1 MKRYLMIFLAAAAAS
16 VSCHK
21 EPVQGPQTDQPQ
33 YEDAREVTIEAG
45 ILSRTVL
52 ADDNKVKWEG
62 GDEIALVFHHS
73 NGNHHVNK
81 TFANQ
86 EKQESAERAV
96 FKGLVPNSITE
107 ENGYNDL
114 GFAVYPNTA
123 IQNDGTFSHNLPAH
137 QKALADESTGHA
149 SFESGLNL
157 SSAAVALSEMG
168 EGKSTKTD
176 FRSALSVLKLNLTSD
191 IESVTLTGTAPLAGT
206 APVQMYYNATKL
218 DDPDNGRLLVVD
230 GNWPSYS
237 NSVTLTPADEAE
249 TFVDG
254 TYNILVWPGKQ
265 EGLTITLNFK
275 NLGAYE
281 KASKISTDNPVTF
294 KPAKYYTLNFTNTE
308 ELLVEE
314 LTNLFEGVGD
324 VPNIDE
330 LEEEVSALLSQV
342 QSVSL
347 LTEYLDNAA
356 YARYAQMTHS
366 KQKLDVSLDYI
377 VKPESAAEALVEA
390 YDLDSKVV
398 SALLGY
404 GKGAGLEIQSD
415 PLAVKELILR
425 EIDGIGKVVTATVDA
440 STLDNKFYDGTWSAA
455 VALQIKSGRTDVISD
470 FANLVPKAGSV
481 ITGSYLSNI
490 PAVPGARVVVPFS
503 YAVSGGGYKLTVT
516 DSQGVDPNKV
526 SVNNNDDFKTGN
538 LIVNFDEG
546 AIQSPSV
553 TLNLTVGE
561 GANKEEITQV
571 FTFVDNGARI
581 NLTPSVQK
589 VDYVG
594 GEVTIDVQLQNLT
607 GVGML
612 GHHSGDFLSYDSNS
626 GIFTVYEN
634 TAANERTA
642 EAKYTITV
650 GSLEYEKYVT
660 LAQYEKNH
668 PLQKPYYD
676 DGEVKRLQSSS
687 YSTPLNIVIVGDGYK
702 KMNLM
707 EGNGKFERNAQSAM
721 NAFFKI
727 EPFASFKDRF
737 NVYMVAYSSEHEG
750 PRLQVELEEGE
761 SAPVHNTKFGT
772 SYKGSNNTYVDCNK
786 DIVQSVVRNVV
797 GLDTEAEYYRTIVIM
812 LVNTELYLG
821 STDYTHQVTSNDS
834 GDGYGS
840 MGIAMI
846 ASSHMGTEDLIRHEA
861 GGHAFGRLGDEYDVN
876 WYTKDLVNQRHSVG
890 FYWNVSTNT
899 STWAEFTN
907 NGYTSDEV
915 TYDLY
920 CGGQLYRST
929 RMKGMMYETSGNF
942 NAVCRKL
949 IYERIIKQTQG
960 SSAYSFAN
968 FKAYDQKN
976 R

>member
-1 MKRYLMIFLAAAAAS
+1 MKRILMIFAATAAI
-16 VSCHK
+16 VSCRK
-21 EPVQGPQTDQPQ
+21 GEELTQPQ
-33 YEDAREVTIEAG
+33 APEVTITAEH
-45 ILSRTVL
+45 LKTVI
-52 ADDNKVKWEG
+52 DNNGSVTWD
-62 GDEIALVFHHS
+62 GDEKISVL
-73 NGNHHVNK
+73 
-81 TFANQ
+81 
-86 EKQESAERAV
+86 
-96 FKGLVPNSITE
+96 
-107 ENGYNDL
+107 
-114 GFAVYPNTA
+114 
-123 IQNDGTFSHNLPAH
+123 FSHTNGEDFHIETYENENKAGATAKFVGTIKSHVKTSSGWKDAAYCVCPSSSVKNTGKVEHVLPAE
-137 QKALADESTGHA
+137 QYAHA
-149 SFESGLNL
+149 SVPGSFDTGLNL
-157 SSAAVALSEMG
+157 SYAKLSLENIEKKSQDAV
-168 EGKSTKTD
+168 T
-176 FRSALSVLKLNLTSD
+176 FQNALSVLRLVPGSGDITS
-191 IESVTLTGTAPLAGT
+191 ITINGSAPLAGT
-206 APVQMYYNATKL
+206 APMVFDK
-218 DDPDNGRLLVVD
+218 DNLVVETGSDWAESSTSVVLRPSD
-230 GNWPSYS
+230 GNECFTEG
-237 NSVTLTPADEAE
+237 V
-249 TFVDG
+249 
-254 TYNILVWPGKQ
+254 TYNILVYPGAHSSFSV
-265 EGLTITLNFK
+265 TLNYK
-275 NLGAYE
+275 EYGDYTKTLK
-281 KASKISTDNPVTF
+281 KAPTLEA
-294 KPAKYYTLNFTNTE
+294 AKYYTIGFTSDSELIITE
-308 ELLVEE
+308 IQKDLTGIE
-314 LTNLFEGVGD
+314 TNLPSLD
-324 VPNIDE
+324 Q
-330 LEEEVSALLSQV
+330 LEEDVASLLDQV

-390 YDLDSKVV
+390 YALDSKVV

-440 STLDNKFYDGTWSAA
+440 STFDNKFYDGTWSAA

-470 FANLVPKAGSV
+470 FANLVPKAGSI

-503 YAVSGGGYKLTVT
+503 YAVSGDDSSYTLTVT
-516 DSQGVDPNKV
+516 DSHGVDLDKV
-526 SVNNNDDFKTGN
+526 SVNNNDNFKTGN

-546 AIQSPSV
+546 AIQTPSV

-594 GEVTIDVQLQNLT
+594 GEVTIDVQLQNLDT
-607 GVGML
+607 GIGML

-642 EAKYTITV
+642 QAKYTITV

-668 PLQKPYYD
+668 PLQKPYYA

-707 EGNGKFERNAQSAM
+707 KDNGKFERNAQSAM
-721 NAFFKI
+721 KEFFKI

-786 DIVQSVVRNVV
+786 NIVESVVKNVV
-797 GLDTEAEYYRTIVIM
+797 GLDTDAEYYRTIVIL

-821 STDYTHQVTSNDS
+821 STDYTHQTTSNDS

-840 MGIAMI
+840 MGIAMV

-929 RMKGMMYETSGNF
+929 RMKGMMYETSGKF

>member
-1 MKRYLMIFLAAAAAS
+1 MKRILMIFAATAAI
-16 VSCHK
+16 VSCRK
-21 EPVQGPQTDQPQ
+21 GEELTQPQ
-33 YEDAREVTIEAG
+33 APEVTITAKHLKTVIDDKGSVTWDGDEMISVLFAHTNGKEYHVETYENENEAG
-45 ILSRTVL
+45 ETAMFVGTIKSHVKTSSGWKDAAYCVCPSSSVK
-52 ADDNKVKWEG
+52 NTGKVE
-62 GDEIALVFHHS
+62 
-73 NGNHHVNK
+73 HV
-81 TFANQ
+81 
-86 EKQESAERAV
+86 
-96 FKGLVPNSITE
+96 
-107 ENGYNDL
+107 
-114 GFAVYPNTA
+114 
-123 IQNDGTFSHNLPAH
+123 LPAE
-137 QKALADESTGHA
+137 QYAHA
-149 SFESGLNL
+149 SVPGSFDTGLNL
-157 SSAAVALSEMG
+157 SYAKLSLENIEKKSQDAVM
-168 EGKSTKTD
+168 
-176 FRSALSVLKLNLTSD
+176 FQNALSVLRLVPGSGDITS
-191 IESVTLTGTAPLAGT
+191 ITINGSAPLAGT
-206 APVQMYYNATKL
+206 APMVFDK
-218 DDPDNGRLLVVD
+218 DNLVVETGSD
-230 GNWPSYS
+230 WAESR
-237 NSVTLTPADEAE
+237 NSVVLRPSGGNECFTEG
-249 TFVDG
+249 V
-254 TYNILVWPGKQ
+254 TYNILVYPGAHSSFSV
-265 EGLTITLNFK
+265 TLNYK
-275 NLGAYE
+275 EYGDYTKSLKQAP
-281 KASKISTDNPVTF
+281 TLM
-294 KPAKYYTLNFTNTE
+294 PAKYYTIGFTSDSEMIITE
-308 ELLVEE
+308 IQKDLTGIE
-314 LTNLFEGVGD
+314 TNLPSLD
-324 VPNIDE
+324 Q
-330 LEEEVSALLSQV
+330 LEEDVASLLNQV

-390 YDLDSKVV
+390 YALDSKVV

-440 STLDNKFYDGTWSAA
+440 STFDNKFYDGTWSAA

-470 FANLVPKAGSV
+470 FANLVPKAGSI

-503 YAVSGGGYKLTVT
+503 YAVSGDDSPYTLTVT
-516 DSQGVDPNKV
+516 DSHGVDLDKV
-526 SVNNNDDFKTGN
+526 SVNNNDNFKTGN

-546 AIQSPSV
+546 AIQTPSV

-607 GVGML
+607 GIGML

-642 EAKYTITV
+642 QAKYTITV

-668 PLQKPYYD
+668 PLQKPYYA

-707 EGNGKFERNAQSAM
+707 KDNGKFERNAQSAVKE
-721 NAFFKI
+721 FFKI

-772 SYKGSNNTYVDCNK
+772 SYKGASNTYIDCNK
-786 DIVQSVVRNVV
+786 DIVQSVVRNDV
-797 GLDTEAEYYRTIVIM
+797 GLDTDAEYYRTIVIL

-821 STDYTHQVTSNDS
+821 STDYTHQTTSNDS

-840 MGIAMI
+840 MGIAMV

-929 RMKGMMYETSGNF
+929 RMKGMMYETSGKF

-960 SSAYSFAN
+960 ASAYSFAN